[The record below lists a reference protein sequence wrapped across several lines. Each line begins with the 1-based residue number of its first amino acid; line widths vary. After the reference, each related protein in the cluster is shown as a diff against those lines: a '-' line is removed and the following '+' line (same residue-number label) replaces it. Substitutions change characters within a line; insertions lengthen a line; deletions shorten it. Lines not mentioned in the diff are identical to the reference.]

1 MDMIR
6 LRTVAEHHERKRDP
20 DGDQRV
26 SSAVAAA
33 DDDRRRAL
41 DSIRHKHYLLT
52 QGGED
57 TPRRHGGHG
66 EKSWVSVFFVSPWFV
81 NRLWSTGDSD
91 DVDAESARPF

>member
-41 DSIRHKHYLLT
+41 DSIRHKHYLL
-52 QGGED
+52 
-57 TPRRHGGHG
+57 
-66 EKSWVSVFFVSPWFV
+66 
-81 NRLWSTGDSD
+81 
-91 DVDAESARPF
+91 